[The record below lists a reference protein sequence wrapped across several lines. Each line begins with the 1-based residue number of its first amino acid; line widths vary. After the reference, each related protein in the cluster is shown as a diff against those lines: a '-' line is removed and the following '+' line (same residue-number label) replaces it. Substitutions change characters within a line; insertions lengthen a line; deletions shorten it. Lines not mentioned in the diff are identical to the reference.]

1 MSSTEV
7 HISFP
12 PSIHPLK
19 CQDYILEIENQ
30 IMLYIRQNSILQ
42 ISTKFGGM
50 FLYFQY
56 FIYRLLSLKC
66 SYQTFT
72 SCEKNFQGEKRKFL
86 TMLWNQIISLV
97 ATIFVGKSSCS
108 TKKSHRLDRWSKKPD
123 RLAVFPDRLSH
134 MADRLSHIQDRLSH
148 ITHPVCDREC
158 PEFTYCLHISPW
170 PQSVGGSESSW
181 ISSCLQSPATRPSVH
196 APPPVVSQLT
206 NL

>member
-148 ITHPVCDREC
+148 KTDRLSHVTAIGGCCPVKCDDDVLCLTEIVCISLKVAPVCGWE
-158 PEFTYCLHISPW
+158 
-170 PQSVGGSESSW
+170 
-181 ISSCLQSPATRPSVH
+181 
-196 APPPVVSQLT
+196 
-206 NL
+206 